1 MRQFRAKLAAT
12 AGLMSLCL
20 AAALPISAT
29 AQEQDDEASS
39 LAFDPVIITAT
50 KRAED
55 LQDVPVSVTA
65 VSGEDLDLFGGAGDD
80 IQFLSARVPSLVI
93 ESSFGRIFPRPYIRG
108 LGNTDFDFNA
118 SQPVSFVYDE
128 VVFENPVL
136 KGFPVFDVEQV
147 EVLRGP
153 QGTLFGRNTPAGIIK
168 FDSVKP
174 GDELDGYGR
183 IAYGRF
189 NAVQVEGA
197 FGGPVTDWLSV
208 RASGQ
213 YQRRDDFIDNQVLG
227 EDGDAGGF
235 DDFAYRIQ
243 ALLEPTEEFS
253 WLLNAHG
260 RVLDDGQVS
269 FQANALA
276 AGEGGA
282 VPGFDR
288 TVSFADAGADSFLD
302 TDTFGI
308 TSKADYD
315 FSFATLTYVF
325 GYERVETFSRGDVDG
340 GFGAIFFGPGSGLT
354 GPLALNGDGSLFTSP
369 AFPDGFAPLFP
380 AETADSI
387 EDLDQF
393 THEVRLSNGA
403 DERFDWTLGFYY
415 FDEDVTIGSFN
426 FDTLAGG
433 TPNGT
438 AFQTQETESIAVFGS
453 ASFELT
459 EQLTLAGGVRWTD
472 DDRDFV
478 AERIVPV
485 APPAGPGTLLPAT
498 TLQVG
503 DDDVS
508 WDVSATYAV
517 TDDIN
522 FYARIARGFRAPS
535 IQGRVLF
542 GDAITTADSEELT
555 SYEAG
560 LKSTLLDGRI
570 IYNISGFY
578 YEIDDQQL
586 TAIGGAG
593 NFNQLL
599 NIDEGIGFGIEAELD
614 VVITEELTL
623 TSGFSWNETEI
634 NDPTAQAGICGAP
647 CTVLD
652 PVVTAADGTPLAQID
667 GNPFPN
673 APEFIF
679 NFVLSYERPIL
690 SGDMF
695 AVTDWAFRS
704 DANIFLY
711 ESVEFESDAFI
722 EGGLRAGYRQ
732 DNWEF
737 AAFARNITGVQG
749 VTSAIDFNNFSG
761 IFNQPRTWGIE
772 LSFTY

>member
-1 MRQFRAKLAAT
+1 MRLLRSHLIAT
-12 AGLMSLCL
+12 VGLLSLC
-20 AAALPISAT
+20 AAGSLSSAI
-29 AQEQDDEASS
+29 AQTSDDDPSS

-65 VSGEDLDLFGGAGDD
+65 VSGKDLDLFGGAGDD

-174 GDELDGYGR
+174 GDEFDAYGR
-183 IAYGRF
+183 LAYGRF
-189 NAVQVEGA
+189 NAVQIEGA
-197 FGGPVTDWLSV
+197 IGGPVTDWLSL
-208 RASGQ
+208 RASAQ
-213 YQRRDDFIDNQVLG
+213 YQRRDDFIDNQIL
-227 EDGDAGGF
+227 GDAGDVGGF
-235 DDFAYRIQ
+235 DDFAYRVQ
-243 ALLEPTEEFS
+243 ALIEPTEEFS

-276 AGEGGA
+276 VGEGGA

-288 TVSFADAGADSFLD
+288 TVSFADAGADSFLE

-308 TSKADYD
+308 TSKAEYD
-315 FSFATLTYVF
+315 FNFATLTYVF
-325 GYERVETFSRGDVDG
+325 GYERADAFSRGDVDG
-340 GFGAIFFGPGSGLT
+340 GFGAAVLGVENS
-354 GPLALNGDGSLFTSP
+354 GPLALNGDGSVFTSP
-369 AFPDGFAPLFP
+369 AFPDGFVPLFP

-387 EDLDQF
+387 DNLDQF
-393 THEVRLSNGA
+393 THEVRLSNGK
-403 DERFDWTLGFYY
+403 DERFDWTLGFYF
-415 FDEDVTIGSFN
+415 FDEDLTIGSFN

-433 TPNGT
+433 APAGE
-438 AFQTQETESIAVFGS
+438 AFQTQQTESLALFAS

-459 EQLTLAGGVRWTD
+459 EQLTLSGGVRWTD
-472 DDRDFV
+472 DERDFE
-478 AERIVPV
+478 AERPISPFG
-485 APPAGPGTLLPAT
+485 APPLP
-498 TLQVG
+498 LQTVEVG

-508 WDVSATYAV
+508 WDVSANYAV
-517 TDDIN
+517 SEDIN
-522 FYARIARGFRAPS
+522 LYARIARGFRAPS
-535 IQGRVLF
+535 IQGRLLF
-542 GDAITTADSEELT
+542 GDVITTADSEVLT

-570 IYNISGFY
+570 IYNLSGFY

-614 VVITEELTL
+614 IIITEELTL

-634 NDPTAQAGICGAP
+634 NDETAQAGICGAP

-652 PVVTAADGTPLAQID
+652 PVVIADDGTPLAQID

-679 NFVLSYERPIL
+679 NFVLSYEKPL
-690 SGDMF
+690 FSGDVF

-761 IFNQPRTWGIE
+761 IFNQPR
-772 LSFTY
+772 

>member
-1 MRQFRAKLAAT
+1 MSSFRTWLAVSAGAT
-12 AGLMSLCL
+12 ALSLGAAAPL
-20 AAALPISAT
+20 AAA
-29 AQEQDDEASS
+29 QEAAASD
-39 LAFDPVIITAT
+39 LAFDPVYVTAT
-50 KRAED
+50 KRSED

-65 VSGEDLDLFGGAGDD
+65 VSAADLDTFGGAGDD
-80 IQFLSARVPSLVI
+80 IQFLSARIPSVII
-93 ESSFGRIFPRPYIRG
+93 ESSFGRIFPRAYIRG

-128 VVFENPVL
+128 VVYENPVL

-183 IAYGRF
+183 VSYGRF

-197 FGGPVTDWLSV
+197 VGGPVTDWLSL

-227 EDGDAGGF
+227 DAGDAGGF
-235 DDFAYRIQ
+235 DDFAYRVQ
-243 ALLEPTEEFS
+243 ALIEPTPEAS
-253 WLLNAHG
+253 WLINAHG
-260 RVLDDGQVS
+260 RVLEGGQVS

-276 AGEGGA
+276 VGEGGP

-288 TVSFADAGADSFLD
+288 TVSFADAGADSSLD

-315 FSFATLTYVF
+315 FGLATLTYVF
-325 GYERVETFSRGDVDG
+325 GYERADAFSRGDVDG
-340 GFGAIFFGPGSGLT
+340 GFGAIFFGPQSGAT
-354 GPLALNGDGSLFTSP
+354 GPLALNGDGSLFTSA

-387 EDLDQF
+387 ENLDQF
-393 THEVRLSNGA
+393 THEVRLSNGE

-415 FDEDVTIGSFN
+415 FDEDLTIGSFN

-433 TPNGT
+433 APNGT
-438 AFQTQETESIAVFGS
+438 AFQTQDTESLALFAS
-453 ASFELT
+453 ASYELT
-459 EQLTLAGGVRWTD
+459 EQLTVGGGIRWSD
-472 DDRDFV
+472 DERDFV
-478 AERIVPV
+478 GARVV
-485 APPAGPGTLLPAT
+485 AIPPPAGPDTLLAPVVVE
-498 TLQVG
+498 VG
-503 DDDVS
+503 DDDIS
-508 WDVSATYAV
+508 WDVNATYAV
-517 TDDIN
+517 TDDVN
-522 FYARIARGFRAPS
+522 LYARIARGFRAPS
-535 IQGRVLF
+535 IQGRLLF
-542 GDAITTADSEELT
+542 GDVVTTADSETLT

-570 IYNISGFY
+570 VYNITGFF

-599 NIDEGIGFGIEAELD
+599 NAEQGQGYGIEAEFDIVL
-614 VVITEELTL
+614 TENLTF

-634 NDPTAQAGICGAP
+634 QDADLTAGICGSP

-652 PVVTAADGTPLAQID
+652 PTVVVGGTTLALID

-673 APEFIF
+673 APEFIA
-679 NFVLSYERPIL
+679 NAVLSYERPVL
-690 SGDMF
+690 QGDMF
-695 AVTDWAFRS
+695 FITDWAFRS

-711 ESVEFESDAFI
+711 QSEEFESQGFA
-722 EGGLRAGYRQ
+722 EGGLRLGYRQ
-732 DNWEF
+732 GPWEGS
-737 AAFARNITGVQG
+737 AFARNITGVQG
-749 VTSAIDFNNFSG
+749 VVSAIDFNNFSG
-761 IFNQPRTWGIE
+761 IFNQPRTWGVE
-772 LSFTY
+772 LKFTY